1 MDEFSFAF
9 SLFGFLMG
17 LAIAEA
23 LGGFGKALELRHK
36 IRVGW
41 LSPLLA
47 VAICFDIV
55 SFWLIAWQTR
65 HDIPISFIS
74 LAAGLIIFGLYYLI
88 AQLVFPEDIEQWPDL
103 DDYYFK
109 HRRWLIGGMYACNLL
124 SMSCL
129 QLLGIAQATTL
140 RWWIIYLAFTLGV
153 AAVAFAPGK
162 RWSLAALIYY
172 LLLYPTFDLL
182 GMFGPNWY

>member
-1 MDEFSFAF
+1 MDAFSFIF
-9 SLFGFLMG
+9 SLFGLLMG
-17 LAIAEA
+17 LALAEA
-23 LGGFGKALELRHK
+23 LSGFGKALELRHK
-36 IRVGW
+36 IRIGW
-41 LSPLLA
+41 LTPLLS

-65 HDIPISFIS
+65 NDIPISFLS
-74 LAAGLIIFGLYYLI
+74 LAAGLIIFGIYYLI
-88 AQLVFPEDIEQWPDL
+88 AQLAFPEDIELWPDL

-109 HRRWLIGGMYACNLL
+109 HRRWLIGGMYTCNLL
-124 SMSCL
+124 SMASL
-129 QLLGIAQATTL
+129 QLIGIPQATTL
-140 RWWIIYLAFTLGV
+140 RWWIIYLAFSSGV